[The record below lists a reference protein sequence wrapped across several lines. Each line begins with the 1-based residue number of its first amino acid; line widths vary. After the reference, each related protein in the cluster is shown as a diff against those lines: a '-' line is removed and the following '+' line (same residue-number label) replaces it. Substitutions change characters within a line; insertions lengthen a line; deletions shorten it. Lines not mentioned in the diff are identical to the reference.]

1 MRTMKTFA
9 YLFLLCALSSVT
21 FAADETSNPVVALSS
36 QLSAIQ
42 QERKEAE
49 TAYSNAAQSLP
60 NTPEGNKKGEELW
73 NEFDKKQAALF
84 MAAVELAKIDPK
96 SEAGFSALEWILTI
110 PRVYYLPAG
119 IPAMELVTDHHAA
132 NPQVGKIVASVGY
145 YTPPSDEPAY
155 PGAIALIQRVAER
168 NPNRTARGQ
177 AVMAV
182 AWQAKRKFAEI
193 GDEKTLEGDALAVK
207 AEQAFEVIV
216 RDYADCP
223 RLMRNDQRTLGQ
235 EAEQELYGL
244 RNLRVR
250 KVAPDLEGQDLDG
263 VKIKLSDFRGR
274 VTAIVFWAT
283 WCGPCMQMVP
293 HERKL
298 VERMK
303 KQPFVLI
310 GVNGDSDRSQAKQ
323 VAATEAMTWRSFWN
337 GPKGKEGPIS
347 DAWNVRGW
355 PTVYLLDPKGVIR
368 HKFEGY
374 GGKRT
379 DSHLDGLVDQLV
391 KELDEEKAK

>member
-1 MRTMKTFA
+1 MKAVTYF
-9 YLFLLCALSSVT
+9 FVLCALSFATV
-21 FAADETSNPVVALSS
+21 AADETSNPAGALSS
-36 QLSAIQ
+36 QLSKIQ

-49 TAYSNAAQSLP
+49 AAYSNAIQSLP
-60 NTPEGNKKGEELW
+60 NTPEGSKKRDELW
-73 NEFDKKQAALF
+73 NGFDEKQAALF

-96 SEAGFSALEWILTI
+96 SEVGFSALEWILTI

-119 IPAMELVTDHHAA
+119 IPAIGLVTDHHAA
-132 NPQVGKIVASVGY
+132 NPKVGKIVAWIGY
-145 YTPPSDEPAY
+145 YMPPSDEPAY
-155 PGAIALIQRVAER
+155 PGAIALIQSVAER

-177 AVMAV
+177 AVMAL
-182 AWQAKRKFAEI
+182 AWEAKRKFSES
-193 GDEKTLEGDALAVK
+193 GDETTLGGDALAVK
-207 AEQAFEVIV
+207 AEQAFELIT

-223 RLMRNDQRTLGQ
+223 RLMQNDQRTLGK

-244 RNLRVR
+244 RNLRVG
-250 KVAPDLEGQDLDG
+250 KVAPDVEGQDLDE

-298 VERMK
+298 VEQMK
-303 KQPFVLI
+303 NQPFVLI
-310 GVNGDSDRSQAKQ
+310 GVNGDSDRNQAKQ
-323 VAATEAMTWRSFWN
+323 MAATEAMTWRSFWN
-337 GPKGKEGPIS
+337 GPRGKEGPIS

-368 HKFEGY
+368 LKFEGY

-379 DSHLDGLVDQLV
+379 DSLLDGAVTQLV
-391 KELDEEKAK
+391 KELDEQK